1 VNVRAALWPP
11 ASARRPQ
18 QQCKALLPPH
28 AARLLTFTGLA
39 IFGALHWSRLVQP
52 AASGALLAVV
62 AASLAGSV
70 VLLAVA
76 RRRPAAR
83 VRIAATLLV
92 GATLLVVAFAAAGV
106 SGRYFLDPYAWSA
119 LAAGIGQGLSAVPS
133 VSVPYAGLDEW
144 TRSVMVLGGGALIGT
159 GALLAFAVRRD
170 GAVGYPSAAA
180 IALITLYAVAIIQR
194 DSERPFLAGAAFALA
209 LALFLCLERVER
221 RSAKLAAGAVAA
233 ALLVALVAAPRI
245 DAAGA
250 LLNYEEIAQSLTRSA
265 TTQYDWNHRY
275 GPLTWPR
282 DGREVLRVRASARSY
297 WKAVDLVAFDG
308 IRWAQTAER
317 PQSGTA
323 MTPRVRGW
331 RETIRVTV
339 RALRSSQFVAAGTT
353 LGIPDSPRPST
364 RSAPGRFETSG
375 QPLSRG
381 QAYRARVYVPRP
393 TAAQMRGAGS
403 AYPDG
408 LIADYGSV
416 GVQPLSRAGGAQSS
430 ITLAFWGRP
439 SAGSSATQPDAGM
452 RGSPSARVY
461 ALVRRLRAQAAN
473 PYEYMRA
480 IERYLRRGFAY
491 TERPRPSAVPLEAF
505 LFDDRAGYCQQ
516 FSGAMALL
524 LRLGG
529 VPARV
534 AAGFSPGV
542 FDAKRGEYVVRD
554 SDAHSWVE
562 VYFPQIGWV
571 TRDPTPAVSPARSQ
585 TADLTFAGPDG
596 GVAIGGAGERAGGAS
611 AERGSAGETGGGG
624 AEQGS
629 ALPAEA
635 IAALG
640 LLLALAIVL
649 AIRVGRNRPA
659 RTNDEDVAELRRALQ
674 RSGHAAQPQLTLEAL
689 AQRFAG
695 TVAEN
700 YVRLLAAARYGY
712 GVERPSRAQRAGLR
726 RELAAG
732 LGLRGQLRAWRAL
745 PPRTRRR

>member
-1 VNVRAALWPP
+1 VNVRATLTAPV
-11 ASARRPQ
+11 SARRPP
-18 QQCKALLPPH
+18 QQCRALLPPYT
-28 AARLLTFTGLA
+28 ARLLTFTGLA

-62 AASLAGSV
+62 ASSLCGAV

-76 RRRPAAR
+76 RRRPAVRA
-83 VRIAATLLV
+83 RIAAMLLV

-106 SGRYFLDPYAWSA
+106 SSRYFLDPHAWNA

-144 TRSVMVLGGGALIGT
+144 TRSVMVLGGGALVGAA
-159 GALLAFAVRRD
+159 ALLAFAVRRD
-170 GAVGYPSAAA
+170 GAVGYPVAAA
-180 IALITLYAVAIIQR
+180 VVLTTLYAVAIIQR

-221 RSAKLAAGAVAA
+221 RSTKLAAAAVVT
-233 ALLVALVAAPRI
+233 ALLVALVVAPRI
-245 DAAGA
+245 DAARA
-250 LLNYEEIAQSLTRSA
+250 LLNYEEIARSLTRSA

-282 DGREVLRVRASARSY
+282 DGREVLRVRASTRSY

-317 PQSGTA
+317 AQSSTA
-323 MTPRVRGW
+323 MTPRDRGW

-375 QPLSRG
+375 QPLNRG

-403 AYPDG
+403 AYPDE
-408 LIADYGSV
+408 LIADYGSI
-416 GVQPLSRAGGAQSS
+416 GVQPPSRVGGAQSS
-430 ITLAFWGRP
+430 ITLAFWGHE
-439 SAGSSATQPDAGM
+439 AGSSITPDVGL

-461 ALVRRLRAQAAN
+461 ALVRRRRAQATN

-491 TERPRPSAVPLEAF
+491 SERPRPSAVPLEAF

-554 SDAHSWVE
+554 VDAHSWVE

-585 TADLTFAGPDG
+585 IADVTVVGPDG
-596 GVAIGGAGERAGGAS
+596 GVAIGGTGERAGGAS
-611 AERGSAGETGGGG
+611 AERGSTSETGSGGG
-624 AEQGS
+624 EQGS

-635 IAALG
+635 ITALG
-640 LLLALAIVL
+640 LLLALAIAL

-674 RSGHAAQPQLTLEAL
+674 RSGRAAQPQLTLEAL

-695 TVAEN
+695 TVAEG
-700 YVRLLAAARYGY
+700 YVRVLAAARSGY
-712 GVERPSRAQRAGLR
+712 GVEHPSRAQRAGLR